1 MNKPVYFFDIDG
13 TITHETAGWDY
24 ANRTPR
30 IDVIDKMYQ
39 IAVTGTI
46 VLWTARLDCD
56 REVTVQ
62 WLKKH
67 NVPYAYI
74 IMEKPFWDVYICDK
88 SFNVEEWLANGQN
101 TK

>member
-1 MNKPVYFFDIDG
+1 
-13 TITHETAGWDY
+13 
-24 ANRTPR
+24 
-30 IDVIDKMYQ
+30 
-39 IAVTGTI
+39 
-46 VLWTARLDCD
+46 
-56 REVTVQ
+56 
-62 WLKKH
+62 LKKH